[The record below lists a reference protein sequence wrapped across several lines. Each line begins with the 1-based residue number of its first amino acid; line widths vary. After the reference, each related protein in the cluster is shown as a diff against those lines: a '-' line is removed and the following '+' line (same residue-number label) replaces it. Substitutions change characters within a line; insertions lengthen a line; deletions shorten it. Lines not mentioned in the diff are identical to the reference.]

1 MLESQFK
8 PRQGLNATPTFS
20 FHTSFIFKDGWG
32 AVSSKQV
39 TVKQKE
45 PVWVPKVSRLRSH
58 PFLENVNQKGLS
70 PPPKL
75 HPHAHAGFSRLQKF
89 SGFRCSATSSSN
101 FSLPPDL
108 LGAALTCWAPPPA
121 GLGISPGDRAQSGI
135 PLLWLG
141 AAPDAQNKA
150 SSRRLNHQINKC
162 TTRRGRPQL
171 QARAGLHP
179 HSRPRFSV

>member
-39 TVKQKE
+39 AVRQKE
-45 PVWVPKVSRLRSH
+45 PVWVPKVSRLCSH

-75 HPHAHAGFSRLQKF
+75 HPHAHAGLSRLQKF
-89 SGFRCSATSSSN
+89 SGFRCSGTSSSN
-101 FSLPPDL
+101 FPLPPDL
-108 LGAALTCWAPPPA
+108 LRAASHPLSASPSRAWHLSRWQSSVWDPPPVA
-121 GLGISPGDRAQSGI
+121 RSCAWCPEQGLKQEAEPPNQ
-135 PLLWLG
+135 
-141 AAPDAQNKA
+141 
-150 SSRRLNHQINKC
+150 
-162 TTRRGRPQL
+162 
-171 QARAGLHP
+171 
-179 HSRPRFSV
+179 